1 MKNIA
6 VIAVIAAIFACLSFT
21 VCKNAIHEERP
32 GGLEQFTEKPVTI
45 TWKGDIKDEVQS
57 FQTNVQIYS
66 MNNRTA
72 TYAALSQTYRLS
84 VSAINNRILTRIDF
98 DYGSDIPMRSVISDG
113 EEFIAFN
120 PETEEI
126 GYRLQIE
133 DAQSPLNR
141 IFGNQS
147 VLSRVNLPL
156 IREEARRL
164 SLSMREETD
173 GGDNTLLLE
182 LPPGLLPQYGT
193 DAILSS
199 RIAFDMNRE
208 TVLET
213 EVIMKR
219 EDDTIVTT
227 TVTPV
232 YEESNGVPVKIG
244 QITVIDSK
252 APGLIEGFD
261 PDTPLYNSLDDIPE
275 LSQHEFAQMQAE
287 GAIHEDTGMVFGNP
301 ADLSNIETI
310 YEVYQDIEINSTPE
324 HLFRLIQ
331 K

>member
-1 MKNIA
+1 MKKIT
-6 VIAVIAAIFACLSFT
+6 VIAVITACLFLA
-21 VCKNAIHEERP
+21 VCNNAVHEKRP
-32 GGLEQFTEKPVTI
+32 GGLEQFTEGPVTI
-45 TWKGDIKDEVQS
+45 TWNGDLKEEVQS

-66 MNNRTA
+66 MNNRTD
-72 TYAALSQTYRLS
+72 TYAALNQTYRLS
-84 VSAINNRILTRIDF
+84 MSTINNRVLTRIDF
-98 DYGSDIPMRSVISDG
+98 DYGSDIPMRSIISDG

-120 PETEEI
+120 PATDEV
-126 GYRLQIE
+126 GYRIQIE
-133 DAQSPLNR
+133 DTQSPLNR
-141 IFGNQS
+141 IFANQS
-147 VLSRVNLPL
+147 ILSRVNLPL

-164 SLSMREETD
+164 SLSMREETE
-173 GGDNTLLLE
+173 GNSHTLLLE
-182 LPPGLLPQYGT
+182 LPPALIPQNGVDT
-193 DAILSS
+193 ILSS

-213 EVIMKR
+213 EVVMKR

-261 PDTPLYNSLDDIPE
+261 PDTEYYNSPDEIPTITE
-275 LSQHEFAQMQAE
+275 EQLAE
-287 GAIHEDTGMVFGNP
+287 MRGSGNIEEIPDMMFGNP

-310 YEVYQDIEINSTPE
+310 YEVYQDIEINSTSE